1 MDYDLYAPIVGIV
14 RNYCKIYYYAETVSK
29 DPREPANLR
38 AHYKAVHTAIKA
50 ALEVNCRPDEAPFF
64 VSDIGLG
71 TGFNKSQMCF
81 ISEVDYKVRK
91 RKIVHDIAVG
101 LNLIQPK
108 AEIEERS

>member
-1 MDYDLYAPIVGIV
+1 MTNDYDLYAPIVGIV

-29 DPREPANLR
+29 DPREPENLR
-38 AHYKAVHTAIKA
+38 AHYKAAYNAIKA
-50 ALEVNCRPDEAPFF
+50 ALEANCRPDEAPFF

-91 RKIVHDIAVG
+91 RKIVHDIAK
-101 LNLIQPK
+101 NLHLT
-108 AEIEERS
+108 